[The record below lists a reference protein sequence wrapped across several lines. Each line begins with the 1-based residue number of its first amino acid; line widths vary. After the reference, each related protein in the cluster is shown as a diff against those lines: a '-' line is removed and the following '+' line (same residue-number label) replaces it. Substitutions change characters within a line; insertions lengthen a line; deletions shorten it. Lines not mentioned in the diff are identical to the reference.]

1 MDRLVLKESS
11 YSLLPP
17 LENVSVKLHAH
28 SQWNA
33 YDIGL
38 RLNLRLHLTLMKRS
52 SLQNGQL
59 TAGCPIYTGVT
70 NKRRY
75 IQT

>member
-1 MDRLVLKESS
+1 MKKSAC
-11 YSLLPP
+11 SLLPP

-28 SQWNA
+28 LQQNA
-33 YDIGL
+33 CDIGL

-59 TAGCPIYTGVT
+59 TAGCPVYTGVT
-70 NKRRY
+70 NKRR
-75 IQT
+75 